1 MMPDSIRE
9 RVAEVVRDNQQDNF
23 YGDAGQI
30 ADALLEA
37 FPQLTEHDRQIAER
51 AWNEGF
57 DSGFYDG
64 QVHPTSDACETVIQ
78 NPYRKE
84 NDGS

>member
-1 MMPDSIRE
+1 MLSELFTPSTE
-9 RVAEVVRDNQQDNF
+9 LVRGAYIELSSLSW
-23 YGDAGQI
+23 YGNISHEDARMQF
-30 ADALLEA
+30 DRW
-37 FPQLTEHDRQIAER
+37 LTEHDRQIAER

-64 QVHPTSDACETVIQ
+64 QVHPTNDACETVIQ

-84 NDGS
+84 Q